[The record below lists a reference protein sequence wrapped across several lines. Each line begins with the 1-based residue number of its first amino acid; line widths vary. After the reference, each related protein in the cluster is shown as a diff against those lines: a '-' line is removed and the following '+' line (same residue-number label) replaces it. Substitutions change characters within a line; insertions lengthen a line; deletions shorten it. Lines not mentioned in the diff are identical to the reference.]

1 MRTDTL
7 NQPREDKRITNA
19 DRHIIYIARLFNDSS
34 TSSRR
39 ERSRTCASS
48 PATKSAQRKGQRHR
62 LYRTLNVKT
71 LGLDIEA
78 VNIDQAAA
86 LDHLNRAVSA
96 VESVAAK
103 PVAFVTG
110 FDPGERFHILP
121 VPFVDALADKY
132 FPATLTSKD
141 YPKLV
146 QEGVTVSTL
155 AVGTVLG
162 AYNWPLKTE
171 RYNRIARFVD
181 AFFSKF
187 EEFQKPPRH
196 TKWREVNASRT
207 GSVPGRAG
215 IAGHAPQPRHAR
227 DHGKEQ
233 PNWSEDENC
242 NGSLAAARDRG
253 RHLNASTSIRAE
265 QGG

>member
-1 MRTDTL
+1 M
-7 NQPREDKRITNA
+7 
-19 DRHIIYIARLFNDSS
+19 F
-34 TSSRR
+34 
-39 ERSRTCASS
+39 
-48 PATKSAQRKGQRHR
+48 KG
-62 LYRTLNVKT
+62 

-86 LDHLNRAVSA
+86 LDHLKQGELSA
-96 VESVAAK
+96 VVSVAAK
-103 PVAFVTG
+103 PVAFVAG
-110 FDPGERFHILP
+110 FDPGERFHVLP

-146 QEGVTVSTL
+146 QEGVTVGTL

-196 TKWREVNASRT
+196 AKWREVNLAAGLANWKRFPAAQEWLDTHRGPATAAATRDDFERFLNERRSAANTDRT
-207 GSVPGRAG
+207 HLFQELLKWQGA
-215 IAGHAPQPRHAR
+215 QPRT
-227 DHGKEQ
+227 Q
-233 PNWSEDENC
+233 
-242 NGSLAAARDRG
+242 
-253 RHLNASTSIRAE
+253 
-265 QGG
+265 